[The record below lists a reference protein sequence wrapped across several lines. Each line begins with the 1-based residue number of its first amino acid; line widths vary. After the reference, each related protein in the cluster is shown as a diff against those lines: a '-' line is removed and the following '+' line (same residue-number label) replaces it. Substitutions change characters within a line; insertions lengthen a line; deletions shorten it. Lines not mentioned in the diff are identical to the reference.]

1 MGKLIIDPTDSPIQ
15 QPFDKYLDSPMVRRE
30 ALTLFRK
37 LAFNDSE
44 LTGMAD
50 TASILINF
58 LCEKLGVKREEVDS
72 YVARKHAELAALR
85 EKMRAEAEAA
95 ENPDSQAD
103 GVKDAE
109 PNS

>member
-1 MGKLIIDPTDSPIQ
+1 
-15 QPFDKYLDSPMVRRE
+15 MVRRE

-85 EKMRAEAEAA
+85 EKMRAEAA